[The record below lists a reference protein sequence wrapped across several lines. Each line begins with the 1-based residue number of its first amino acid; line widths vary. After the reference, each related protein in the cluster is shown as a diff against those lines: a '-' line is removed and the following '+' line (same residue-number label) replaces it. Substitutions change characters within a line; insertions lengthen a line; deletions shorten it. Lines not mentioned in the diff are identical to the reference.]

1 LQQVK
6 QTLNGS
12 IGTDFI
18 SWKSMKTKWKLCSE
32 FKCQVFVV
40 LILYVKMAMM
50 WLVQIKMLL
59 WI

>member
-18 SWKSMKTKWKLCSE
+18 SWNSMKTKWWLCSE
-32 FKCQVFVV
+32 FKCQV
-40 LILYVKMAMM
+40 LELLY
-50 WLVQIKMLL
+50 
-59 WI
+59 